1 MESQEAPKVEMFEP
15 AEESAP
21 TVVKTKKERKKRVLT
36 DEQKKALVARLK
48 AGKEKA
54 RLRKQ
59 NNKIEGKVVVEKK
72 PRVATPQPLE
82 TAVIKE
88 EASTPLLS
96 PIKEEPKVSPKN
108 TELEDLK
115 RQLAELKSS
124 NINNEKEI
132 IKMAIQKEEEKKAKR
147 KAVKKKKEEVAKEL
161 KEPLIPKKRYSTYKK
176 SIWNQFS

>member
-1 MESQEAPKVEMFEP
+1 MESQKEEMFEP
-15 AEESAP
+15 AKQPP
-21 TVVKTKKERKKRVLT
+21 TVVKIKKERQKRVLT

-59 NNKIEGKVVVEKK
+59 ENSKIEGKVEKK
-72 PRVATPQPLE
+72 PRVSTPQPSE
-82 TAVIKE
+82 TPVE
-88 EASTPLLS
+88 EEHKPLLKA
-96 PIKEEPKVSPKN
+96 IKEEPKVSPKN

-132 IKMAIQKEEEKKAKR
+132 IKMAIQKEQEKKVKR
-147 KAVKKKKEEVAKEL
+147 KAVKQKKDEVAKEL
-161 KEPLIPKKRYSTYKK
+161 KEPPIPRYSTYKK